1 MGVVMPTRTTQGG
14 CNSAANFQEKVEQC
28 FVELKES
35 LKAWLH
41 EFMLYA
47 RDEEHLLRI
56 LRRFFE
62 ICRTRCLIV
71 SLPMSDFFLD

>member
-1 MGVVMPTRTTQGG
+1 MTPDGVFMPTRTTQGG
-14 CNSAANFQEKVEQC
+14 CNYAANFQEKVEKC

-35 LKAWLH
+35 VKAWFDD
-41 EFMLYA
+41 FMLYI

-62 ICRTRCLIV
+62 ICRN
-71 SLPMSDFFLD
+71 